1 MAWKFISGIAIS
13 LQISDKLR
21 ADILKG
27 VYEYRGPFPTVRQ
40 LASDAGVNPN
50 TMQKALSVLEDEK
63 LIIAKSTAGR
73 IVTDDPAVLECAR
86 RKALDSFTKEIILE
100 AKGMS
105 LHIDELLENIEK
117 GWCCYE

>member
-27 VYEYRGPFPTVRQ
+27 VYEYGGPFPTVRQ

-73 IVTDDPAVLECAR
+73 IVTDDPSVLENAR
-86 RKALDSFTKEIILE
+86 KKALDSFTKEIILE

-117 GWCCYE
+117 GWSCYE